1 MATLKVYNGE
11 LFERGKRWYVGFA
24 GVILTILGLSLFYKT
39 GQGVQN
45 IVGSVIMLMIVGGY
59 LFFQSKTW
67 STIQLTLSSE
77 GVFAGERL
85 IPFAVLKGFV
95 VEMEKKTGKL
105 RNIVFVFD
113 KSVEIFTLND
123 TPEHQKL
130 FFAELAKVVPFL
142 ESYEQGFVE
151 KLIRKIKL

>member
-67 STIQLTLSSE
+67 SRIQLTLSSE

-85 IPFAVLKGFV
+85 IPFAVLK
-95 VEMEKKTGKL
+95 
-105 RNIVFVFD
+105 
-113 KSVEIFTLND
+113 
-123 TPEHQKL
+123 
-130 FFAELAKVVPFL
+130 
-142 ESYEQGFVE
+142 
-151 KLIRKIKL
+151 

>member
-1 MATLKVYNGE
+1 MATLKVYNWE

-85 IPFAVLKGFV
+85 IPFAVLKWFV